1 MLAEEAAEVHQSISG
16 RAAEEQ
22 LQRVKR
28 VSTDDDDVQFDSESN
43 PRPKQKSKS
52 FVSRAN
58 DNNLNFPVVLPPYGF
73 DVTLNGDEQKDCMLY
88 LEGITIVVLD
98 IASIESK
105 HIAYLAYI
113 NGSSPDTFGY
123 QESYIS
129 CPILNNSTK
138 NNTAFKFTIDLDL
151 KNTYSAEVNKNTVF
165 TVTGNVNFVLHFN
178 ESFGLNFL
186 YAELNSLTINVVDH
200 SLITADLNPKG
211 LSRNDSITNI
221 RSYSQYN
228 YACSS
233 TQAIWFDGS
242 DNYLV
247 GIVLNNVQIQS
258 SHLQNTTIDNKLIK
272 YFSTLTADCQPTFSP
287 GSWMGIIVTLILVSV
302 LMFGFLMLNSVQTM
316 DRFDDPKQK
325 QIVINFKE

>member
-1 MLAEEAAEVHQSISG
+1 MLIANSFSISG

-43 PRPKQKSKS
+43 PRPKSKSKN
-52 FVSRAN
+52 FASRAN

-73 DVTLNGDEQKDCMLY
+73 DVTLSETAQKDCMLY

-98 IASIESK
+98 LGSVESK
-105 HIAYLAYI
+105 HIAYSAYI

-123 QESYIS
+123 TDSYIK
-129 CPILNNSTK
+129 CPTLGDSKQNDT
-138 NNTAFKFTIDLDL
+138 TFGFTVDLSL
-151 KNTYSAEVNKNTVF
+151 KNTYSAIADGKLVF
-165 TVTGNVNFVLHFN
+165 SITGNVNFVLNFN

-186 YAELNSLTINVVDH
+186 YAELNSLPITVVDH
-200 SLITADLNPKG
+200 DHITTDLNPKG
-211 LSRNDSITNI
+211 RSRNDSITNI

-242 DNYLV
+242 DKYLV
-247 GIVLNNVQIQS
+247 GIVLNNVQ
-258 SHLQNTTIDNKLIK
+258 
-272 YFSTLTADCQPTFSP
+272 
-287 GSWMGIIVTLILVSV
+287 V
-302 LMFGFLMLNSVQTM
+302 
-316 DRFDDPKQK
+316 
-325 QIVINFKE
+325 